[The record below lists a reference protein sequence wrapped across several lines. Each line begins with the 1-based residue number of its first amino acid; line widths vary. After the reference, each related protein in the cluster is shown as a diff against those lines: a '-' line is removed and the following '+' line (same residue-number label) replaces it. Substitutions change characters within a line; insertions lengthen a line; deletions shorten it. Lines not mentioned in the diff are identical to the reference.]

1 MNDTESPDFKR
12 HKLLHRLT
20 RADSYVLL
28 LFLIM
33 VDYFAISLIHTEGG
47 GGVFQVAATGAI
59 LLLAL
64 RISRVRRGTMV
75 VVGVAAAAAI
85 VLAIVATVTSN
96 EAGPVSAI
104 LCAMLFVTPFA
115 IGRRIMR
122 HTRVDIETLAGA
134 VNIYVLIGL
143 FFAALYGV
151 IVHFTSVPFFA
162 QAAQVTGNQ
171 INYFSFVTL
180 ATLGYGDLTP
190 ATDLGRS
197 LVVFEAMVGQ
207 VFLVTAL
214 ARIVSMLGAD
224 RPRRAPD

>member
-1 MNDTESPDFKR
+1 
-12 HKLLHRLT
+12 
-20 RADSYVLL
+20 
-28 LFLIM
+28 
-33 VDYFAISLIHTEGG
+33 LIHTRGG
-47 GGVFQVAATGAI
+47 GGVLQVAATSAI
-59 LLLAL
+59 LILAL
-64 RISRVRRGTMV
+64 RISRVRRSTMMV
-75 VVGVAAAAAI
+75 VGTAAG
-85 VLAIVATVTSN
+85 LACTLTIVATFSDN

-143 FFAALYGV
+143 FFASLYAV
-151 IVHFTSVPFFA
+151 IVHFTAVPFFA
-162 QAAQVTGNQ
+162 QAAEVTGNQ